1 MGEYTVLALA
11 APVAVIALELLVLR
25 TGLLRQVRY
34 WITVAIVFAFMVP
47 VDGWLTKPEGTV
59 VHYDPAGKSGIRAPW
74 NIPVEDFGFGFA
86 MITLTLL
93 MWLWWQRRDQRSGR
107 LPPRRRAHRMP
118 RTAGGERSGEMS
130 HA

>member
-11 APVAVIALELLVLR
+11 APLAVIALELLVLR

-34 WITVAIVFAFMVP
+34 WITVAIVLAFMVP
-47 VDGWLTKPEGTV
+47 VDGWLTRPEGTI
-59 VHYDPAGKSGIRAPW
+59 VHYDDAATAGVRAPW

-93 MWLWWQRRDQRSGR
+93 MWLWWQRRDRRVGR
-107 LPPRRRAHRMP
+107 LPPRRHAG
-118 RTAGGERSGEMS
+118 RTTGTSRGGHSSGMS